1 MLQHSLRRG
10 AAARA
15 CHTNDSARSH
25 ARRAHPLLTAGAYRT
40 RCAQRLLPRAG
51 QEFYGY
57 DQPMAPMYEQPVF
70 EYEQPMPMQVQYVEQ
85 PHYEMMPMQVATS
98 PMPVQ
103 YVEPMPMP
111 MPMPMPP
118 APAPPPPPPVYKK
131 KQGNSCRCGSPA
143 HSPRGCGCGGQ
154 RGPLTGPHACAVWC
168 GLALPQVR
176 LPRRVGR
183 YHVRLRGVDHGAALL
198 RCQDSGKRYQK
209 GVQGVS
215 HVCALSLP

>member
-118 APAPPPPPPVYKK
+118 APAPPPPPPPVYKK

-143 HSPRGCGCGGQ
+143 HSPR
-154 RGPLTGPHACAVWC
+154 L
-168 GLALPQVR
+168 
-176 LPRRVGR
+176 
-183 YHVRLRGVDHGAALL
+183 RLRRAARSSHGASCVC
-198 RCQDSGKRYQK
+198 RVVRSGFASGPSASSCR
-209 GVQGVS
+209 
-215 HVCALSLP
+215 ALSCSSAGC